1 MMRRQPW
8 ISSAT
13 NLVITL
19 LLASFLITVECE
31 EQKVWTKEEKIA
43 WIKQRESSTN
53 SNESE
58 GFISSEF

>member
-19 LLASFLITVECE
+19 LLASFLIAVECE

-58 GFISSEF
+58 GFISSEL